1 MNIALWH
8 FCNSI
13 AADLKKAEDQHTKR
27 IELDEEVQDIFR
39 IGVAGIRPNNQSIS
53 HDTDIDNMLQLNSSD
68 KEDWISMVRTLQ
80 KRYVRSFEISMSNMR
95 SRFEHWMHSRQT
107 SRRE

>member
-27 IELDEEVQDIFR
+27 IELDEEVQDIFLV
-39 IGVAGIRPNNQSIS
+39 GVAGIRPNDQFIIN
-53 HDTDIDNMLQLNSSD
+53 DTDIENVPHLNTSD
-68 KEDWISMVRTLQ
+68 KEDPKIQADVQSSKLKSMLTQIKQ
-80 KRYVRSFEISMSNMR
+80 K
-95 SRFEHWMHSRQT
+95 
-107 SRRE
+107 